1 MILISLEK
9 ISKIYRQ
16 PIKEKGVAGAMKHLF
31 SPKYVDKI
39 AVNNIS
45 LSIREGES
53 VAFLGSNGAGKSTV
67 IKMMTGVLVP
77 TGGDILINKL
87 IPHLNR
93 IQYTKSI
100 GAVFGQRTQMW
111 WDIPILESFRMLK
124 EIYEI
129 PDLIYADN
137 MSTFE
142 DILELGEFIHLS
154 ARSLSLGQ
162 RMRADLA
169 AAFLH
174 NPKIVFLDEPTIGL
188 DIEVKQRVR
197 YFIKKLNQ
205 EKETT
210 VILTTHD
217 LDDIDDICKR
227 LLVIDRGNI
236 IHDGELQQAK
246 DTFAR
251 KRVIHI
257 KLKDSVDIN
266 VISKELSHFDPGCI
280 DERQISL
287 TFDRFEHTAG
297 SIVNMVMNFS
307 AVVDFSIEEPGINQV
322 VRNIN
327 DRSQEKI
334 I

>member
-1 MILISLEK
+1 MNLISLEK

-142 DILELGEFIHLS
+142 NILELGEFIHLS

-217 LDDIDDICKR
+217 LDDIDDICRR

-246 DTFAR
+246 DNFAR

-266 VISKELSHFDPGCI
+266 AISKELSYFDACCI

-297 SIVNMVMNFS
+297 SIVNTVMNFS

-327 DRSQEKI
+327 DRSQKKI